1 MLSQQLVATVI
12 LGIAALA
19 AAPAQAV
26 TEIQWWHSMTGA
38 LDTQVNDIASKFNA
52 SQADYK
58 VVPVYKG
65 GYAESMSAAIAA
77 ARAKHPPHILQVF
90 EVGTATMMAAQGVV
104 KPVYKVMQEAGEKF
118 DPTGY
123 MPAVASYYTDTSG
136 HMLSMPFNSST
147 TVFYYNKD
155 AFRKAGLDPEKPP
168 KTWEE
173 AGEAAAKIK
182 AIAATP
188 CAFTTAW
195 QSWVQLESMSAWHNV
210 PFATKENGFGGMD
223 ARLTYNNPVL
233 VKHIEMLGQ
242 WAKDGRFTYAGR
254 TTEPEAKFYSGECA
268 MLTTSSA
275 AYANI
280 KRNAKF
286 DFAISYLPYHADVKG
301 APQNT
306 IIGGA
311 SLWVFEGKS
320 KDEYKG
326 IAKFFTFMSSPEIQ
340 AAWHQATGYVP
351 ITKAAYDLTK
361 SQGFYEKNPG
371 TQIAIEQ
378 LLLKNP
384 TRASKG
390 LRLGNYVQIRTIN
403 DEELESV
410 WSGKKSAKEA
420 LDAAVARGNEELRKF
435 ERANK
440 AQP

>member
-1 MLSQQLVATVI
+1 
-12 LGIAALA
+12 
-19 AAPAQAV
+19 
-26 TEIQWWHSMTGA
+26 
-38 LDTQVNDIASKFNA
+38 
-52 SQADYK
+52 
-58 VVPVYKG
+58 
-65 GYAESMSAAIAA
+65 
-77 ARAKHPPHILQVF
+77 
-90 EVGTATMMAAQGVV
+90 MMAAQGVV

-147 TVFYYNKD
+147 TVFYYNRD
-155 AFRKAGLDPEKPP
+155 AFKKAGLDADRPP

-173 AGEAAAKIK
+173 AGLAAAKIK
-182 AIAATP
+182 ATAATS

-223 ARLTYNNPVL
+223 ARLAYNNPVL
-233 VKHIEMLGQ
+233 VKHIDMLGQ
-242 WAKDGRFTYAGR
+242 WAKDGRFSYAGR

-286 DFAISYLPYHADVKG
+286 DFAISYLPYHADVAG

-326 IAKFFTFMSSPEIQ
+326 IAKFFTFMSSPQIQ

-351 ITKAAYDLTK
+351 ITKAAYELTK
-361 SQGFYEKNPG
+361 SQGFYEENPG

-384 TRASKG
+384 TRVSKG

-420 LDAAVARGNEELRKF
+420 LDAAVSRGNEELRKF

-440 AQP
+440 AQR